1 LVGRHQTTIGG
12 VVTMPNKTQAQWKAE
27 RMAKYKVTKKLLK
40 SMSEDQRKAI
50 EEAQDVLNNTYFMI
64 NECHDLYMSDI
75 GKIESAMYA
84 LKFAFK
90 TEDE

>member
-1 LVGRHQTTIGG
+1 
-12 VVTMPNKTQAQWKAE
+12 MPNKTQAQWKAE

-50 EEAQDVLNNTYFMI
+50 EEAQEVSSNTYFMVT
-64 NECHDLYMSDI
+64 EAHDLYMSDI
-75 GKIESAMYA
+75 GKIESAMYSM
-84 LKFAFK
+84 KFAFK

>member
-1 LVGRHQTTIGG
+1 
-12 VVTMPNKTQAQWKAE
+12 MSNKTQAQWKAE
-27 RMAKYKVTKKLLK
+27 RMARYKITKKLLK

-50 EEAQDVLNNTYFMI
+50 AEAQEVLSNTYFMVT
-64 NECHDLYMSDI
+64 EAHDLYMSDI

>member
-12 VVTMPNKTQAQWKAE
+12 VITMSNKTQAQWKAE
-27 RMAKYKVTKKLLK
+27 RMARYKVTKKLLK
-40 SMSEDQRKAI
+40 SMSEEQSKAI
-50 EEAQDVLNNTYFMI
+50 KEAQDVLSNTYFMVT
-64 NECHDLYMSDI
+64 EAHDLYMSDI

>member
-1 LVGRHQTTIGG
+1 
-12 VVTMPNKTQAQWKAE
+12 MPNKTQAQWKAE
-27 RMAKYKVTKKLLK
+27 RMAKYKVTKKLL
-40 SMSEDQRKAI
+40 SIMSEDQRKAI
-50 EEAQDVLNNTYFMI
+50 AEAQEVLNNTYFMVT
-64 NECHDLYMSDI
+64 EAHDLYMSDI

>member
-1 LVGRHQTTIGG
+1 
-12 VVTMPNKTQAQWKAE
+12 MSNKTQAQWKAE

-50 EEAQDVLNNTYFMI
+50 EEAQDVLSNTYFMVT
-64 NECHDLYMSDI
+64 EAHDLYMSDI

>member
-1 LVGRHQTTIGG
+1 
-12 VVTMPNKTQAQWKAE
+12 MPNKTQAQWKAE

-40 SMSEDQRKAI
+40 SMSEDQSKAI
-50 EEAQDVLNNTYFMI
+50 KEAQDVLANTYFMI

>member
-1 LVGRHQTTIGG
+1 MVGRHQTTIGG
-12 VVTMPNKTQAQWKAE
+12 VITMSNKTQAQWKAE
-27 RMAKYKVTKKLLK
+27 RMAKYKVTKKLL
-40 SMSEDQRKAI
+40 SIMSEDQRKAI
-50 EEAQDVLNNTYFMI
+50 AEAQEVLSNTYFMVT
-64 NECHDLYMSDI
+64 EAHDLYMSDI

>member
-1 LVGRHQTTIGG
+1 
-12 VVTMPNKTQAQWKAE
+12 MSNKTQAQWKAE
-27 RMAKYKVTKKLLK
+27 RMARYKVNKKLLAN
-40 SMSEDQRKAI
+40 MSKEQREAI
-50 EEAQDVLNNTYFMI
+50 KEAQEVLSNTYSMAT
-64 NECHDLYMSDI
+64 EAHDLYMSDI

>member
-1 LVGRHQTTIGG
+1 
-12 VVTMPNKTQAQWKAE
+12 MPNKTQAQWKAE

-50 EEAQDVLNNTYFMI
+50 AEAQDVLSNTYFMVT
-64 NECHDLYMSDI
+64 EAHDLYMSDI

>member
-1 LVGRHQTTIGG
+1 
-12 VVTMPNKTQAQWKAE
+12 MPNKTQAQWKAE
-27 RMAKYKVTKKLLK
+27 RMAKYKVTKKLL
-40 SMSEDQRKAI
+40 SIMTEDQRKAI
-50 EEAQDVLNNTYFMI
+50 AEAQEVLGNTYFMVT
-64 NECHDLYMSDI
+64 EAHDLYMSDI

>member
-1 LVGRHQTTIGG
+1 MVGRHQTTIGG
-12 VVTMPNKTQAQWKAE
+12 VITMSNKTQAQWKAE
-27 RMAKYKVTKKLLK
+27 RMAKYKVTKKLL
-40 SMSEDQRKAI
+40 SIMSEDQRKAI

>member
-1 LVGRHQTTIGG
+1 
-12 VVTMPNKTQAQWKAE
+12 MSNKTQAQWKAE
-27 RMAKYKVTKKLLK
+27 RMARYRVTKKLLK
-40 SMSEDQRKAI
+40 SMSEEQSKAI
-50 EEAQDVLNNTYFMI
+50 KEAQDVLANTYFMVT
-64 NECHDLYMSDI
+64 EAHDLYMSDI

>member
-1 LVGRHQTTIGG
+1 MVGRHQTTIGG
-12 VVTMPNKTQAQWKAE
+12 VRMKHKTQAQWKAE
-27 RMAKYKVTKKLLK
+27 RKARYKVTKKLLK
-40 SMSEDQRKAI
+40 SMSEEQSKAI
-50 EEAQDVLNNTYFMI
+50 KEAQDVLGNTYWMI
-64 NECHDLYMSDI
+64 NEAHDLYMSDI

>member
-1 LVGRHQTTIGG
+1 MKH
-12 VVTMPNKTQAQWKAE
+12 KTQAQWKAE
-27 RMAKYKVTKKLLK
+27 RNARYKVTKKLLK
-40 SMSEDQRKAI
+40 SMSEDQSKAI
-50 EEAQDVLNNTYFMI
+50 KEAQDALNNTYFMI

>member
-1 LVGRHQTTIGG
+1 
-12 VVTMPNKTQAQWKAE
+12 MSNKTQAQWKAE
-27 RMAKYKVTKKLLK
+27 RMARYKVTKKLLK
-40 SMSEDQRKAI
+40 SMSEDQSKAI
-50 EEAQDVLNNTYFMI
+50 KEAQDFLANTYFMI
-64 NECHDLYMSDI
+64 NECHDLYMSDV

>member
-1 LVGRHQTTIGG
+1 
-12 VVTMPNKTQAQWKAE
+12 MSNKTQAQWKAE
-27 RMAKYKVTKKLLK
+27 RMAKYKVTKKLL
-40 SMSEDQRKAI
+40 SIMSEDQRKAI
-50 EEAQDVLNNTYFMI
+50 AEAQEVLSNTYFMVT
-64 NECHDLYMSDI
+64 EAHDLYMSDI

>member
-1 LVGRHQTTIGG
+1 
-12 VVTMPNKTQAQWKAE
+12 MPNKTQAQWKAE

-50 EEAQDVLNNTYFMI
+50 AEAQEVLSNTYFMVT
-64 NECHDLYMSDI
+64 EAHDLYMSDI

-84 LKFAFK
+84 MKFAFK

>member
-1 LVGRHQTTIGG
+1 MKH
-12 VVTMPNKTQAQWKAE
+12 KTQAQWKAE
-27 RMAKYKVTKKLLK
+27 RMARYKVTKKLLK
-40 SMSEDQRKAI
+40 SMSEEQSKAI
-50 EEAQDVLNNTYFMI
+50 KEAQDALNNTYFMI

>member
-1 LVGRHQTTIGG
+1 MVGRHQTTIGG
-12 VVTMPNKTQAQWKAE
+12 VITMSNKTQAQWKAE
-27 RMAKYKVTKKLLK
+27 RMARYKVTKKLLK
-40 SMSEDQRKAI
+40 SMSEDQSKAI
-50 EEAQDVLNNTYFMI
+50 KEAQDVLANTYFMVT
-64 NECHDLYMSDI
+64 EAHDLYMSDI

>member
-1 LVGRHQTTIGG
+1 
-12 VVTMPNKTQAQWKAE
+12 MSNKTQAQWKAE